1 MEEVKNKNLSNLE
14 ELKNL
19 LSCIVNDEEL
29 EILSLV
35 FKALSHPTRLKIVFM
50 LYLAENNKICVS
62 DIVEALDLPQ
72 PNISQHLFI
81 LRSAGI
87 VSCERHKNFVCY
99 QLNEGFPKQIVEML
113 LKEKKCVQE
122 FMEKPKN

>member
-1 MEEVKNKNLSNLE
+1 MEQERKNFQMENLKQVLTCAME
-14 ELKNL
+14 
-19 LSCIVNDEEL
+19 DEEL

-50 LYLAENNKICVS
+50 LYLAENHKICVS

-99 QLNEGFPKQIVEML
+99 QLNDGFPKKIVEL
-113 LKEKKCVQE
+113 ILNERKCVKDYLE
-122 FMEKPKN
+122 NNPK

>member
-1 MEEVKNKNLSNLE
+1 MEQERKNLQLE
-14 ELKNL
+14 DLKQVL
-19 LSCIVNDEEL
+19 TCVMDEEEL

-50 LYLAENNKICVS
+50 LYLAENHKICVS

-81 LRSAGI
+81 LRSASI

-99 QLNEGFPKQIVEML
+99 QLNDGFPKKIIEL
-113 LKEKKCVQE
+113 ILNERKCVKDYLE
-122 FMEKPKN
+122 NNSK